1 MLRCVAKRVGVRPLG
16 AVRAFS
22 SSLDATQPAVQE
34 QIDSA
39 TALIFSKT
47 TCGFCARAKMCFD
60 AVREAGALEGFEG
73 PTVFELN
80 EMPNGAELQG
90 VLTEIT
96 GQRTVPYV
104 FVQSKFIGGGTE
116 TMQALE
122 SGELEQL
129 LQSAPES

>member
-47 TCGFCARAKMCFD
+47 TCGFCARAKMCF
-60 AVREAGALEGFEG
+60 EAAEDEVEGFAG

-80 EMPNGAELQG
+80 EMDNGADLQA
-90 VLTEIT
+90 VLTQIT

-129 LQSAPES
+129 LQSAPDS